1 MSKKKLCVAKFC
13 PNVSDST
20 NKIFISVP
28 APAEKNK
35 RSVWLN
41 ACGRNPAE
49 IKNSHVY
56 VCEDHFNMEVDCKNL
71 AEYKSG
77 RHKKILMNKNVIPH
91 IFPLLKSLATTSTS
105 NLVEEPTSVTPT
117 SCISFIEGDVNER
130 EHLNFCH
137 SNVTDYI
144 SQENFVEEP
153 IILTPTSSGFVIG
166 EEVNEREHFN
176 FSNSNVND
184 ISHQPISI
192 QLKDIGVQTDK
203 HFKTCVP
210 VRSKAVQTNKLDF
223 AKHGLL
229 ANVACSP
236 FGSPWKVT
244 FSDSKAS
251 PVKHGSTKR
260 ILEIPSEEEE
270 LSSSSTGESCG
281 DLSESDSCKS
291 FEEVNNLDTMLFRNT
306 SLLRTRKL
314 LNMDPRVYLGILPER
329 ISFIHLLSN
338 KFSCNDGFF
347 TSHDAVCLI
356 FRKIRLN
363 ESFVVLAYEFGLSPR
378 QACRIFNRYVSFI
391 ADHVLEIIVW
401 PNSNSLKRALP
412 VSFRKNYSRVQSIID
427 CFEIEIQ
434 KPSDP
439 VNQALTWSEY
449 KGCNTLKYLVSITPD
464 GLINFVSTGYGG
476 RTTDEVVTAQS
487 KFLEKLQPGVHV
499 MADRGFKRIEPFIS
513 SKKCVLVRPSS
524 VSSGVHSSKRDVI
537 DSRRISGLRIHVERA
552 IRRIRE
558 FSFVSPH
565 ACITNQQLKHV
576 DDVIKIVCGLVNL
589 QNPLIK

>member
-71 AEYKSG
+71 AEYKT
-77 RHKKILMNKNVIPH
+77 
-91 IFPLLKSLATTSTS
+91 TTSTS

-236 FGSPWKVT
+236 FSSPWKVT

-314 LNMDPRVYLGILPER
+314 LNMDPRDMEAEP
-329 ISFIHLLSN
+329 
-338 KFSCNDGFF
+338 
-347 TSHDAVCLI
+347 
-356 FRKIRLN
+356 
-363 ESFVVLAYEFGLSPR
+363 
-378 QACRIFNRYVSFI
+378 
-391 ADHVLEIIVW
+391 
-401 PNSNSLKRALP
+401 
-412 VSFRKNYSRVQSIID
+412 
-427 CFEIEIQ
+427 
-434 KPSDP
+434 
-439 VNQALTWSEY
+439 LTKW
-449 KGCNTLKYLVSITPD
+449 
-464 GLINFVSTGYGG
+464 
-476 RTTDEVVTAQS
+476 
-487 KFLEKLQPGVHV
+487 
-499 MADRGFKRIEPFIS
+499 
-513 SKKCVLVRPSS
+513 
-524 VSSGVHSSKRDVI
+524 
-537 DSRRISGLRIHVERA
+537 
-552 IRRIRE
+552 
-558 FSFVSPH
+558 
-565 ACITNQQLKHV
+565 
-576 DDVIKIVCGLVNL
+576 
-589 QNPLIK
+589 